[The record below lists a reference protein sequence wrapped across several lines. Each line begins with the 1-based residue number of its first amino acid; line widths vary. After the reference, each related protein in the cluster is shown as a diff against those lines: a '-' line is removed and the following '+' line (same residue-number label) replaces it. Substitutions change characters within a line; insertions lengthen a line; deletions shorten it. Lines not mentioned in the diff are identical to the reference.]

1 MPIGL
6 RHQARIAALQ
16 TLFESEFAANSPDG
30 ILARTLQDK
39 EINGDTA
46 SFANELVCG
55 VIQNQQVVDDTIR
68 RFAPAF
74 PIEQIATMDR
84 NILRLALFEIL
95 LHNKVPP
102 KVAINEAVELAKQ
115 FGSAK
120 SPKFVNGVLGS
131 VLAEQQRQREK

>member
-1 MPIGL
+1 MSAGL

-16 TLFESEFAANSPDG
+16 TLFESEFAANSPEV
-30 ILARTLQDK
+30 ILIRTLQQK
-39 EINGDTA
+39 EIKDDTA

-55 VIQNQQVVDDTIR
+55 VINNKQFVDDTIR

-74 PIEQIATMDR
+74 PIEQIAAMDR

-115 FGSAK
+115 FGSEK

-131 VLAEQQRQREK
+131 VITEKQQRKK

>member
-1 MPIGL
+1 MSAGL

-16 TLFESEFAANSPDG
+16 TLFESEFAANSPNC
-30 ILARTLQDK
+30 ILIRTLQEK
-39 EINGDTA
+39 EIKGDTA
-46 SFANELVCG
+46 SFASELVCG
-55 VIQNQQVVDDTIR
+55 VIDNKQFIDDTIK
-68 RFAPAF
+68 RFATAF

-115 FGSAK
+115 FGSEK
-120 SPKFVNGVLGS
+120 SAKFVNGVLGS
-131 VLAEQQRQREK
+131 VIAEKQQRNK